1 MDFEYLPFNLVTF
14 FIFLFFVFLL
24 IYGRRKSKRTK
35 KINLPP
41 GPWKLPI
48 LGNLHNMMM
57 GSSPHHIFRDLSR
70 KYGDLMLIK
79 LGEFNTIVASSPRM
93 AKEVLKTH
101 DLSFLNRPIIQAT
114 KILCYDN
121 SALVFSQYG
130 DSWRQMRKIF
140 VLELLSTKRVR
151 SFQPI
156 RQDEGSRLVSLIKE
170 SVGKSIDLSEKIN
183 SYTTSMVARAAFGKV
198 NDAGVTF
205 LKLVTEA
212 AEVAEG
218 FDPAD
223 MFPSYKFLNVFF
235 NSRSNLLKIHGK
247 TDMIL
252 EEMIDEH
259 IKSHQMGKKANG
271 ENGEEDVIDILLS
284 IKDSGDLEF
293 PIGMNNV
300 KALIFDMFSAGT
312 ETSSATVE
320 WAMTELMK
328 NPSVMAKA
336 QDEVRQA
343 FKGKKTIDESD
354 LEELKYLKLV
364 VKEVLRLHPFAP
376 LLVPRECREAC
387 QIDGYDIPVKTRVFV
402 NVWAI
407 GRDEKYWKDPESFI
421 PERFEDNSLDFT
433 GNNFEYL
440 PFGSGRRIC
449 PGMTFGLANVHLVLA
464 LLLYHFNWKLPPGV
478 NDIDMAERPGL
489 GASKKHGLVL
499 VPSFYQPSF

>member
-1 MDFEYLPFNLVTF
+1 MDFEYLTFNLVTF

-24 IYGRRKSKRTK
+24 INGRRKSTRTK
-35 KINLPP
+35 TINLPP

-57 GSSPHHIFRDLSR
+57 GSVPHRLLRDLA
-70 KYGDLMLIK
+70 KKHGDLMLLK
-79 LGEFNTIVASSPRM
+79 LGEFNAIVVSSPRM

-101 DLSFLNRPIIQAT
+101 DLSFLNRPIIQAP

-121 SALVFSQYG
+121 SDLVFSQYG

-205 LKLVTEA
+205 LKLVKEA
-212 AEVAEG
+212 SEVAGG

-223 MFPSYKFLNVFF
+223 IFPSYKFLNVFF
-235 NSRSNLLKIHGK
+235 NSRSKLLKIHGK

-259 IKSHQMGKKANG
+259 IKNHEMGKKANG
-271 ENGEEDVIDILLS
+271 ENGKEDVIDILLS
-284 IKDSGDLEF
+284 IKDSGELQF
-293 PIGMNNV
+293 PFQMNNV
-300 KALIFDMFSAGT
+300 KALIFDMFAAGT
-312 ETSSATVE
+312 ETSSSTVE
-320 WAMTELMK
+320 WAMSELIR
-328 NPSVMAKA
+328 NPDVMAKA
-336 QDEVRQA
+336 QNEVRQVL
-343 FKGKKTIDESD
+343 KGKQIVDESVLQE
-354 LEELKYLKLV
+354 LEYLKLI
-364 VKEVLRLHPFAP
+364 VKEVLRLHPSSP
-376 LLVPRECREAC
+376 LLIPRECREDC

-402 NVWAI
+402 NIWAI
-407 GRDEKYWKDPESFI
+407 ARDDKYWKDPESFI
-421 PERFEDNSLDFT
+421 PERFENTCFDFT

-440 PFGSGRRIC
+440 PFGSGRRMC
-449 PGMTFGLANVHLVLA
+449 PGMTFGLANVDLVLA

-478 NDIDMAERPGL
+478 NDIDMTERVGL
-489 GASKKHGLVL
+489 GATKKHSLVL
-499 VPSFYQPSF
+499 IPTLYDPSF